1 MIKLSPQQE
10 KFAQEIFSGKSQRQ
24 AYLVAYPSSTKWKPE
39 DVDSNASQLASDTKV
54 IQRLTELRK
63 PIIAKYKKTAED
75 LIKELDEI
83 KQSAYRDEQYSPA
96 INAIMGQA
104 KLLGLDK
111 QVIEGAVTVVTMAM
125 VKKDGKPL
133 KYNIGKEIKK

>member
-10 KFAQEIFSGKSQRQ
+10 KFAQEIFSGKSQYE
-24 AYLVAYPSSTKWKPE
+24 AYQIAYPTSTKWE
-39 DVDSNASQLASDTKV
+39 RNSVDSKASQLMSDVKMM
-54 IQRLTELRK
+54 QRLEELRK
-63 PIIAKYKKTAED
+63 PIIEKYKKTADD

-83 KQSAYRDEQYSPA
+83 KQSAYRDEQYAPA

>member
-10 KFAQEIFSGKSQRQ
+10 KFAQEIFKTKNQSD
-24 AYLVAYPSSTKWKPE
+24 AYRAAYPCKNMADKTINEAASRLVANS
-39 DVDSNASQLASDTKV
+39 KV
-54 IQRLTELRK
+54 MARLEELRK
-63 PIIAKYKKTAED
+63 PIIEKFNMTAED
-75 LIKELDEI
+75 LI
-83 KQSAYRDEQYSPA
+83 RDLEKAKTMAMETEQISPY
-96 INAIMGQA
+96 INAVMGQA